1 MKLYQLVR
9 DVPGATKC
17 ECLVFTADEFA
28 AAFEAR
34 GYKPTGA
41 KAGSYLREELRGEP
55 IYAGLFGPIWG
66 GHIDGIPT
74 VRYESH
80 VVADLL
86 SA

>member
-9 DVPGATKC
+9 DVPGETKW
-17 ECLVFTADEFA
+17 ECIVFTADEFA
-28 AAFEAR
+28 AEFALR
-34 GYKPTGA
+34 GYSPTGA

-55 IYAGLFGPIWG
+55 IYTGLFGPIWG
-66 GHIDGIPT
+66 GFIDDIPT